1 LRIIRYCNR
10 DTFNESQKYVLRP
23 IIQEKSL
30 SLVDQFI
37 SFEAGGEIMQ
47 PGDDS
52 GGVTT
57 VDQKQQSNSENEIA
71 KMAPRWAALVGILAT
86 GVLYTFLPQRLRIGP
101 SWLLLAIEVV
111 TLLPLVFILLTR
123 DDFSQN
129 AIRIYVMILLGIVTL
144 ALAISILL
152 LVISLPKNKQATD
165 LLGSAAVLWSVNIL
179 VFGLWY
185 WEIDGGGPAKRHQSG
200 HQAADFMFPQQAN
213 GNDGSW
219 APHFLDYLFVAFT
232 GSTALS
238 PADTYPLTRPAKT
251 LMMIEAILSLT
262 IIVLLAAR
270 AINILGS

>member
-1 LRIIRYCNR
+1 MQSD
-10 DTFNESQKYVLRP
+10 DTT
-23 IIQEKSL
+23 
-30 SLVDQFI
+30 
-37 SFEAGGEIMQ
+37 A
-47 PGDDS
+47 
-52 GGVTT
+52 GVTT
-57 VDQKQQSNSENEIA
+57 THPEQKPVADNELT
-71 KMAPRWAALVGILAT
+71 KMAPRWAAIIGILAT
-86 GVLYTFLPQRLRIGP
+86 GVLYALLPQRLRIGP

-111 TLLPLVFILLTR
+111 ALLPLVFILLTR
-123 DDFSQN
+123 EDFSHR
-129 AIRIYVMILLGIVTL
+129 AIRIYIMILLGVVTL

-152 LVISLPKNKQATD
+152 LIISLPTNRHATD

-179 VFGLWY
+179 VFALWY

-219 APHFLDYLFVAFT
+219 APHFLDYLFLAFT

-270 AINILGS
+270 AVNILGS